1 MKAKYK
7 PIIGILALVAM
18 WQLVAWLNLFNPIYF
33 ASPIEV
39 FTEAMKMINAGTIFT
54 DIYFTLYRLLFSMFI
69 AIIFGLPIG
78 LLLGYFASIY
88 RYFGE
93 IVDFLRSIPP
103 IVIYPLLLI
112 ILGPGDSSRIG
123 VAVFG
128 AVVVLILIISKG
140 LFQQSPLRKQFF
152 KAMGATRSQ
161 ILKYI
166 VWYEALPHI
175 MLALRTAVSL
185 SLIIVV
191 VTEMLVG
198 ARYGLGTRVQNV
210 QITANI
216 PDLFTTII
224 IIGLVGVL
232 LNKILISLDRKFVFW
247 KTN

>member
-1 MKAKYK
+1 MRADYK
-7 PIIGILALVAM
+7 PVIGIVISVTI
-18 WQLVAWLNLFNPIYF
+18 WQLAVWLNLFNPIYF

-39 FTEAMKMINAGTIFT
+39 IGEAIEMIRVGSIFS
-54 DIYFTLYRLLFSMFI
+54 DIYFTLYRLFFAIFI
-69 AIIFGLPIG
+69 ATIFGLPIG
-78 LLLGYFASIY
+78 LLLGYFSSSY
-88 RYFGE
+88 RYFEE

-103 IVIYPLLLI
+103 IVIFPLLLI
-112 ILGPGDSSRIG
+112 IFGPGDSSRIG
-123 VAVFG
+123 VAAFG
-128 AVVVLILIISKG
+128 AIVVLILVISKG

-152 KAMGATRSQ
+152 KAMGAKKSQ

-175 MLALRTAVSL
+175 IVALRTALSL
-185 SLIIVV
+185 SLIIIV

-198 ARYGLGTRVQNV
+198 AKYGLGVRVQNV

-224 IIGLVGVL
+224 IIGLIGVF
-232 LNKILISLDRKFVFW
+232 LNKILIFADRKFIFW